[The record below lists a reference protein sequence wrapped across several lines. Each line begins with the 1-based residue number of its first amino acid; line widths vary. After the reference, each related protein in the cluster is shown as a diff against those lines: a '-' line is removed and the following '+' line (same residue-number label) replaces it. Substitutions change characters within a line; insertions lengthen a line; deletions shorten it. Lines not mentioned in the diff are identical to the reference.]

1 MIFRPAEIFL
11 RPVADPYAAPNTA
24 MAAAMPLASLSARA
38 CSDAPEGLPNA
49 STRVFQKGR
58 LSLLL
63 GGNMAIVKSLPP
75 PRLVCANPFTL
86 TGGTGSLN
94 IELGLSFPAN
104 TPECLAFSATASPD
118 CLPKTCRSRI
128 LTVSNLSFGLTFGC
142 FLFSISLAAPAQ
154 TSDPSPCAAS
164 KSLPWIS
171 ILRPDAV
178 APGSGQFQL
187 WVTGANVGSE
197 SVVRWNGK
205 ALRTS
210 FSGAGKLR
218 ATVPAALVRSTGTAA
233 ITVEKCGAGNNI
245 SNTLYLPV
253 SSSSSSVSVKRS
265 SVGSGNV
272 TSVVAADFN
281 GDGKID
287 LASSNL
293 SIDSVDVALGIGDGT
308 FGPATSYPAGQQPLG
323 IATGDFN
330 HDGVLDLVVAD
341 QFEGHAG
348 TVSVLLGKG
357 DGTFLPQKTYF
368 AGLNPITAAVGDF
381 NGDGNLDIVTANQSS
396 SNVSLLLG
404 NGDGTF
410 RTVRHF
416 NTGNGTYGLAIGD
429 FNEDGK
435 LDVVTANLDGTVS
448 VLLNN
453 GHGFSPQQAFPTGA
467 YSSAVVVADVNGDGH
482 LDLITSNQVGNSVSV
497 LLGDGKGGF
506 GANTDFPAGSRPTG
520 VAVADLNADGNPDL
534 IVADSGDGTVSVL
547 LGKGDGMFQSTAN
560 FLGSSYPTNVAIAD
574 FNGDGRL
581 DFATGNGST
590 AVFLQTSK

>member
-1 MIFRPAEIFL
+1 M
-11 RPVADPYAAPNTA
+11 
-24 MAAAMPLASLSARA
+24 SK
-38 CSDAPEGLPNA
+38 LP
-49 STRVFQKGR
+49 
-58 LSLLL
+58 
-63 GGNMAIVKSLPP
+63 
-75 PRLVCANPFTL
+75 
-86 TGGTGSLN
+86 
-94 IELGLSFPAN
+94 
-104 TPECLAFSATASPD
+104 
-118 CLPKTCRSRI
+118 
-128 LTVSNLSFGLTFGC
+128 FGLTIAC
-142 FLFSISLAAPAQ
+142 LLSTSLTAPAQ
-154 TSDPSPCAAS
+154 TSDPSLCSAG
-164 KSLPWIS
+164 KSIPRIS
-171 ILRPDAV
+171 VLRPDAV

-547 LGKGDGMFQSTAN
+547 LGNGDGMFQSTAN
-560 FLGSSYPTNVAIAD
+560 FLGSSYPTNFAIAD